1 MPNKNNIR
9 AILLD
14 LGVGDFNATMA
25 IPYMLL
31 APRTTDPSM
40 VQMLVVVRKIQ
51 EALMGMGAVQ
61 VQNTGVLDTPTAK
74 ALDQICGPEWLAAPY
89 YETIQTVLAAE
100 RAGHQFVQDPVLD
113 DSGPSAT
120 GDILGFLPDV
130 PGGLLTYGVGAALV
144 YWMLTKKKKKR

>member
-31 APRTTDPSM
+31 APRATDPSM

-61 VQNTGVLDTPTAK
+61 VQNTGVLDAPTAK
-74 ALDQICGPEWLAAPY
+74 ALDQICGPEWLSAPY

-100 RAGHQFVQDPVLD
+100 RAGHQFMPDPVID
-113 DSGPSAT
+113 DGPSAT
-120 GDILGFLPDV
+120 GDYVLGFLPDV
-130 PGGLLTYGVGAALV
+130 PGGIVTYGVGAALL
-144 YWMLTKKKKKR
+144 YWMLKKKKKR

>member
-1 MPNKNNIR
+1 MPNKNNVR
-9 AILLD
+9 SLLLE

-51 EALMGMGAVQ
+51 DALMEMGAVS
-61 VQNTGVLDTPTAK
+61 VQNTGVLDIPTAK

-89 YETIQTVLAAE
+89 YETIRTVLEA
-100 RAGHQFVQDPVLD
+100 RDAGHRFMADPPLD
-113 DSGPSAT
+113 DGPVAT
-120 GDILGFLPDV
+120 SGFLPDV
-130 PGGLLTYGVGAALV
+130 PGGLVTYGIGAALL
-144 YWMLTKKKKKR
+144 YWMFTKKKKKR